1 MARIL
6 SARLAASSDAAEV
19 VWISTSLPS
28 CDQRLLGTSW
38 DGPAVA
44 EDISWSAVGRCRV
57 EDKKGY
63 MGEDWG
69 RDPLGTRSLGPPVPG
84 NREVSVVP

>member
-1 MARIL
+1 MRQSMARIL

-28 CDQRLLGTSW
+28 CDQRLLGTS
-38 DGPAVA
+38 G
-44 EDISWSAVGRCRV
+44 EDISCSAVGRCRV

-63 MGEDWG
+63 MTGKTG
-69 RDPLGTRSLGPPVPG
+69 VGTLSGLGLTDPR
-84 NREVSVVP
+84 

>member
-28 CDQRLLGTSW
+28 CDQRLLGTS
-38 DGPAVA
+38 G
-44 EDISWSAVGRCRV
+44 EDISCSAVGRCRV

-63 MGEDWG
+63 MWEDWG
-69 RDPLGTRSLGPPVPG
+69 RDPFGTGSHGPPVTG
-84 NREVSVVP
+84 K